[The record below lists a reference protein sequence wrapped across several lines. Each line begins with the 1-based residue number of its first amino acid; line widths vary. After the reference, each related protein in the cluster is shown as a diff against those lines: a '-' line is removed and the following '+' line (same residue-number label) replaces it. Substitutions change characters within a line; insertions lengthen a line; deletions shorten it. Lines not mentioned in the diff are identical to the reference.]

1 MGYSPLL
8 WGKEAWHFIHYV
20 ALAYIPSE
28 ENKNSYMN
36 FFNSLPDTL
45 PCPICGEHFK
55 QNMQKYPPRFDSS
68 NDLFEWTVDMHNLVN
83 RENGKVEL
91 TYKEAIYEINKKRA
105 IGAFNSPSFKGLLLS
120 FGIITGIM
128 FLSYAISKKMK

>member
-28 ENKNSYMN
+28 ENKSSYMN

-55 QNMQKYPPRFDSS
+55 QNMQKYPPRFDTS
-68 NDLFEWTVDMHNLVN
+68 NDLFEWTVDMHNEVN
-83 RENGKVEL
+83 KQNGKKVL
-91 TYKEAIYEINKKRA
+91 TYEEALNEILK
-105 IGAFNSPSFKGLLLS
+105 NSETNYYNLIHKSNAYLLLKR
-120 FGIITGIM
+120 IKN
-128 FLSYAISKKMK
+128 LKKK